1 MKKISASDA
10 VFLDLETPNGP
21 MIIGGLFIL
30 DPSTALGNFVRHRDI
45 LSYVET
51 RLHLAPNLRRKLVFH
66 PLGLDEPRLIDD
78 PDFDLEFHVRHIA
91 LPKPRDWR
99 QLKIMVSR
107 MISRPMDMHRPL
119 WEMYI
124 IEGLENLEGIPDNA
138 FAMLFKMHHATFD
151 GKAGGAALWAFMQD
165 TPEFSPLPPEKRWVP
180 ERRPDFLG
188 WTVSSIQEGAQQWL
202 SNLKAMPDIG
212 RGLVSGVQNTA
223 KSVANKSKKMLAP
236 KTRFQQRVTTH
247 RVWDFVRFDIRD
259 VLALRSALGKPKMN
273 DLLLTVIGGALR
285 RYLEHHSEL
294 PEESLLAFCP
304 INVRGAGD
312 PKEGGNFVSGMRVV
326 LGTDIANPIER
337 LHVIAKSTMTE
348 KEKAESLGA
357 TFLDDFLALSPYPIR
372 ARVMRNFIQ
381 APERFNFEAPTT
393 VNTIITNVPNPQ
405 GGHYFTGAKVLSYAG
420 FGPINDYL
428 GLFHTITGM
437 DFEVTISVTSCR
449 ETLGDIAFYLQC
461 LRDSFAELEQVT
473 RQVSRDAEQH
483 TEVTPV
489 QTKQR
494 RAKS

>member
-10 VFLDLETPNGP
+10 VFLDLETANGP

-30 DPSTALGNFVRHRDI
+30 DPSTAPGSFVRHRDI

-51 RLHLAPNLRRKLVFH
+51 RLHLAPNLRRKLVYH

-78 PDFDLEFHVRHIA
+78 PDFDLEFHVRHSA

-107 MISRPMDMHRPL
+107 LISRPMDMHRPL

-124 IEGLENLEGIPDNA
+124 IEGLENLEGIPPDA

-165 TPEFSPLPPEKRWVP
+165 TPEFEPLPPERRWVP

-202 SNLKAMPDIG
+202 ANMKAAP
-212 RGLVSGVQNTA
+212 GLGKGMASGVRQSAKNTA
-223 KSVANKSKKMLAP
+223 SKSGKLLAP
-236 KTRFQQRVTTH
+236 KTRFQQRITSH
-247 RVWDFVRFDIRD
+247 RVWDFVRFDIKD
-259 VLALRSALGKPKMN
+259 VFALRAALGKPKMN
-273 DLLLTVIGGALR
+273 DLLLTVVGGALR
-285 RYLEHHSEL
+285 RYLTHHGEL
-294 PEESLLAFCP
+294 PNDSLLTLCP
-304 INVRGAGD
+304 ISVRGASD
-312 PKEGGNFVSGMRVV
+312 PKEGGNFVSGMRVQ
-326 LGTDIANPIER
+326 LGTDIANPLER
-337 LHVIAKSTMTE
+337 LKAISKSTTDG
-348 KEKAESLGA
+348 KDQAEALGGRFIEDLLML
-357 TFLDDFLALSPYPIR
+357 TPYPLR
-372 ARVMRNFIQ
+372 ARLMREAMR
-381 APERFNFEAPTT
+381 APERFNFVAPAS
-393 VNTIITNVPNPQ
+393 VNTVVTNVPNPP

-420 FGPINDYL
+420 FGPINDFT

-449 ETLGDIAFYLQC
+449 EILSDITFYMEC
-461 LRDSFAELEQVT
+461 LKVSFAELQQAAKT
-473 RQVSRDAEQH
+473 SDKGK
-483 TEVTPV
+483 
-489 QTKQR
+489 QT
-494 RAKS
+494 A